1 VLKKKSNTALQ
12 AMSADPSKER
22 ARNMKIFNTLEK
34 KHDIA
39 AGGKVNSK
47 VSEDKILKKAK
58 HKDDGRRKKTSG
70 GR

>member
-1 VLKKKSNTALQ
+1 
-12 AMSADPSKER
+12 
-22 ARNMKIFNTLEK
+22 MKIFNTLEK